1 MADTTIARNPKPSKN
16 YCLSFFQA
24 LACIFIIFIHI
35 GFPGNFGIT
44 MQSLARFGVPLF
56 FAISGFFLY
65 KEGMTKEEVR
75 SKIKKRAPHIFYLL
89 IFSFCIYLL
98 LYTLLAE
105 YGKDGEGGVHYL
117 ARSFTWKN
125 TVYFLIFSKPFVN
138 GKNWFLIAMLW
149 SYLIIFL
156 FPNLFVKNKWFV
168 YVLSGLTVFWYLF
181 RIVCIL
187 TNPVLF
193 GEDLTTPFM
202 YLSWFNNGLL
212 FMSLGMVLKKNEA
225 RIAKLS
231 NKFILICLFSSIALM
246 VGEMFFMKKV
256 LLRNTSF
263 CFGNI
268 TCVMSMIAIS
278 IKNPNWFSK
287 LKILQID
294 GKWTT
299 YVYIFHP
306 MIITFT
312 KLIFTEIHM
321 NGTAK
326 RWIMPIIVVIVSVI
340 ISILFA
346 LLMERIKKLIAEKK
360 AKKQVAA

>member
-1 MADTTIARNPKPSKN
+1 MGDTIARNPKPNKN
-16 YCLSFFQA
+16 YCLSFFEA

-56 FAISGFFLY
+56 FAISGFYLY
-65 KEGMTKEEVR
+65 KDGITNEEIR
-75 SKIKKRAPHIFYLL
+75 AKIKKRAPHILYLL

-105 YGKDGEGGVHYL
+105 FGKDGEGGLQYL
-117 ARSFTWKN
+117 ANSFTWKKLG
-125 TVYFLIFSKPFVN
+125 YFLIFSKPFVN
-138 GKNWFLIAMLW
+138 GKNWFLIAMLY
-149 SYLIIFL
+149 SYLFIFL
-156 FPNLFVKNKWFV
+156 FPSLFTKNKWFV
-168 YVLSGLTVFWYLF
+168 YVLSGLTVFWYFF
-181 RIVCIL
+181 RITAIL

-212 FMSLGMVLKKNEA
+212 FMSLGIVIRRNE
-225 RIAKLS
+225 KWFGSLS
-231 NKFILICLFSSIALM
+231 TKFILIALFSSLALM

-263 CFGNI
+263 CVGNI
-268 TCVMSMIAIS
+268 TCVISMMALS
-278 IKNPNWFSK
+278 IKKPMWFSN
-287 LKILQID
+287 LKILQIN

-299 YVYIFHP
+299 YVYIFHS

-312 KLIFTEIHM
+312 KLIFAEIKM
-321 NGTAK
+321 NGLAK
-326 RWIMPIIVVIVSVI
+326 RWIMPIIVVIVSVT
-340 ISILFA
+340 ISILFS
-346 LLMERIKKLIAEKK
+346 LLMEKIKKSIENHKNQK
-360 AKKQVAA
+360 VAA